1 MKNKKKLEKKKLI
14 KENKNIKGNDLIVFE
29 NVSKVYKNNFI
40 ALDNINL
47 KIKQGEIFALLG
59 PNGAGKSTLINVLC
73 GLVFHSS
80 GKITIGGLDITKNRK
95 EIKKRIGIVPQE
107 LHLEAFEKVKDNIA
121 YSRGLWGKKEDKNY
135 LNTLLE
141 KLKLSEKKNSLL
153 LQLSGGM
160 KRRVLIA
167 KALSHEPDIL
177 FLDEPS
183 AGVDVEL
190 RKEMWEII
198 YNLKKMGITII
209 LTTHY
214 IEEAEEIADRVG
226 FINGGKIV
234 LVDKKESI
242 LNKLG
247 HKKIVFRTK
256 NKISEVIKLLH
267 SKKYNIKKNGK
278 KIEVHIKNDKKDIK
292 NILDLLQNNKI
303 TFGDLDIQKRSLE
316 SIFVNYING
325 VSND

>member
-256 NKISEVIKLLH
+256 NKISEVCKLLH
-267 SKKYNIKKNGK
+267 SKKYNIKKSGK

>member
-1 MKNKKKLEKKKLI
+1 MNDFISIKNL
-14 KENKNIKGNDLIVFE
+14 N
-29 NVSKVYKNNFI
+29 KVYKNGFHAIKNLN
-40 ALDNINL
+40 LD
-47 KIKQGEIFALLG
+47 IKKGEIFGLLG
-59 PNGAGKSTLINVLC
+59 PNGAGKSTLINIIC
-73 GLVFHSS
+73 GIVKHTS
-80 GKITIGGLDITKNRK
+80 GKILVNNFDIIKDYRK
-95 EIKKRIGIVPQE
+95 TRSMIGIVPQE
-107 LHLEAFEKVKDNIA
+107 LTVEAFETVFNNVS
-121 YSRGLWGKKEDKNY
+121 YSRGLYGKKNDPKYIE
-135 LNTLLE
+135 TLL
-141 KLKLSEKKNSLL
+141 KTLSLWDKKNNRLRE
-153 LQLSGGM
+153 LSGGM
-160 KRRVLIA
+160 KRRLLIA
-167 KALSHEPDIL
+167 KALSHDPQII

-183 AGVDVEL
+183 ASVDVEL
-190 RKEMWEII
+190 RKDMWNII
-198 YNLKKMGITII
+198 KDLKSKGVTII